1 MGRGQPAVGPGSAGR
16 HGGLV
21 VDPHAGPPSDGAS
34 GADAGVL
41 GFRWP
46 GDGTSVGEAPAQAS
60 GQYARHPPGGGRCV
74 GTSTGAQQQSGSSGG
89 RHAQTAQRA
98 SAGAAEL
105 LWARAQLAHAV
116 PVRAGHRGRVRQH
129 RTEDAGWGDARG
141 QHPAHRVVRC
151 RGALRQPQRWPSVA
165 AAAQRTA
172 RARGRERV
180 AAVPIAWAPLCPLP
194 DTWFAR
200 AGGICVNSECGPDA
214 PAASRLAEPPRGTAG
229 AFSTHP

>member
-1 MGRGQPAVGPGSAGR
+1 MVVWKCHPARA
-16 HGGLV
+16 H
-21 VDPHAGPPSDGAS
+21 PPTARL
-34 GADAGVL
+34 GADAAVL
-41 GFRWP
+41 GHRWP

-141 QHPAHRVVRC
+141 QHPAHRVVRSEVLFASPSAGHRSQRQRSGRDERAAENVWQPYRSHGHRSARC
-151 RGALRQPQRWPSVA
+151 LAPGSRALSHMCA
-165 AAAQRTA
+165 
-172 RARGRERV
+172 
-180 AAVPIAWAPLCPLP
+180 
-194 DTWFAR
+194 
-200 AGGICVNSECGPDA
+200 
-214 PAASRLAEPPRGTAG
+214 
-229 AFSTHP
+229 